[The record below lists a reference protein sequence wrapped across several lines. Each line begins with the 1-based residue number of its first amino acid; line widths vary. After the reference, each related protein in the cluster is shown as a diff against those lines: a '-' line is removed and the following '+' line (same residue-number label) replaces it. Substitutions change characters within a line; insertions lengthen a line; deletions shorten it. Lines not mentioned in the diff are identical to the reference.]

1 MYNRGFKIYFLAAA
15 LIIVSLT
22 GCKKW
27 LDTDPPLQ
35 VVENT
40 VLSTEQGFKEA
51 LNGVYLQMGGKSV
64 YGRDMTFGLMSVL
77 GRSYDTTI
85 SPAIAN
91 LYYQGAR
98 YNFQDPEVK
107 ATFNTIWNNLY
118 ISIANV
124 NNLLENAET
133 MQNVFTG
140 NNYNTTKGEALA
152 LRAFLHFDLLRM
164 FAPSPA
170 AAGLNASAIP
180 YVSKI
185 SPYAEP
191 VSTTGVVLDL
201 CIADLK
207 TAESLLSQTD
217 ITTSRLNYWG
227 VKGLLARIYLYKGD
241 LQNAQVYALSV
252 INSNKFPLY
261 TGTSTTDWMFN
272 KEHVFSLYSSLNIST
287 NDYYKSVLNTNPPL
301 GFTVLNQTAL
311 YVTGGGATSDLR
323 KGAGGAGAFVD
334 PATGAVNF
342 SISNNNISP
351 RKCYATTANLA
362 NVLPMIRV
370 TEMYYIAAECATA
383 ALDSLKATDLLDSVR
398 VHRNLPKY
406 TLPALKRDSLNIE
419 IRKEY
424 QKEFLA
430 EGQMFYFYK
439 RKNLTIASLPFTKVP
454 VVADASYVFI
464 KPE

>member
-35 VVENT
+35 VDENT
-40 VLSTEQGFKEA
+40 VLSNEQGFKEA

-107 ATFNTIWNNLY
+107 ATFKDIWNNLY

-124 NNLLENAET
+124 NNVLENAET
-133 MQNVFTG
+133 RQNVFTG
-140 NNYNTTKGEALA
+140 NNYNTTKGEALG

-170 AAGLNASAIP
+170 AAGLNVPAIP
-180 YVSKI
+180 YVTKI
-185 SPYAEP
+185 SPYAAP
-191 VSTTGVVLDL
+191 VLTTGAFIDS

-217 ITTSRLNYWG
+217 MTTSRFTYWG

-241 LQNAQVYALSV
+241 LPNAQIYALSV
-252 INSNKFPLY
+252 INSNKFPMI
-261 TGTSTTDWMFN
+261 TSTTLGSNWMFT
-272 KEHVFSLYSSLNIST
+272 KEHLFSLYSSLNISGE
-287 NDYYKSVLNTNPPL
+287 YYKSVLNTTPPL
-301 GFTVLNQTAL
+301 GFTALNKTAL
-311 YVTGGGATSDLR
+311 YVTGGGASGDFRSNFL
-323 KGAGGAGAFVD
+323 D
-334 PATGAVNF
+334 PVTATITF
-342 SISNNNISP
+342 SNKDILP
-351 RKCYATTANLA
+351 RKCFATNANLA

-398 VHRNLPKY
+398 VHRGLTKY

-439 RKNLTIASLPFTKVP
+439 RKDLPFASLPFTKVP

>member
-27 LDTDPPLQ
+27 LDTDTPLQ
-35 VVENT
+35 VDENT

-51 LNGVYLQMGGKSV
+51 LNGVYLQIGGKSV

-85 SPAIAN
+85 SPAITN

-98 YNFQDPEVK
+98 YNFQDPELK
-107 ATFNTIWNNLY
+107 ATFKNIWESSYTGISNLNNILD
-118 ISIANV
+118 NV
-124 NNLLENAET
+124 ET
-133 MQNVFTG
+133 RQNVFTG

-170 AAGLNASAIP
+170 AAGLNVPSIS

-191 VSTTGVVLDL
+191 VSTTGAVLDL

-217 ITTSRLNYWG
+217 MTTSRLTYWG

-241 LQNAQVYALSV
+241 LQNAQTYALTV
-252 INSNKFPLY
+252 INSNKFPLI
-261 TGTSTTDWMFN
+261 TAVNSDWMIT
-272 KEHVFSLYSSLNIST
+272 KEHLFSLYSGLNISGE
-287 NDYYKSVLNTNPPL
+287 YYKSVLNTTPPL
-301 GFTVLNQTAL
+301 GFTTQNQTAL
-311 YVTGGGATSDLR
+311 YVTGGGATSDFR
-323 KGAGGAGAFVD
+323 RAFVD
-334 PATGAVNF
+334 PATGTALGNT
-342 SISNNNISP
+342 ISP
-351 RKCYATTANLA
+351 RKCYANTTNLA

-398 VHRNLPKY
+398 VHRGLTKY

-424 QKEFLA
+424 QKEFLS

-439 RKNLTIASLPFTKVP
+439 RKNLPFSSLPFTKVP

>member
-1 MYNRGFKIYFLAAA
+1 MYNRGFKFYFLAAT

-27 LDTDPPLQ
+27 LDTEPPLQ
-35 VVENT
+35 VDENT

-51 LNGVYLQMGGKSV
+51 LNGVYLQMGNVNV
-64 YGRDMTFGLMSVL
+64 YGKDMTFGLLSVL

-85 SPAIAN
+85 SPAIGN

-98 YNFQDPEVK
+98 YNFQDPAVK
-107 ATFNTIWNNLY
+107 TAFTNIWNNLY
-118 ISIANV
+118 VSIANL
-124 NNLLENAET
+124 NNVLDNVDSR
-133 MQNVFTG
+133 QNVFTG
-140 NNYNTTKGEALA
+140 NNYNTIKGEALGV
-152 LRAFLHFDLLRM
+152 RAFLHFDMVRM

-170 AAGLNASAIP
+170 AGGLNVPAIP
-180 YVSKI
+180 YVTKV
-185 SPYAEP
+185 SPYAAP
-191 VSTTGVVLDL
+191 VLTTGAILDS

-207 TAESLLSQTD
+207 IAESLLSQTD
-217 ITTSRLNYWG
+217 MTTSRITYWG

-252 INSNKFPLY
+252 INSNKFPMA
-261 TGTSTTDWMFN
+261 TGTSVTDWMFT
-272 KEHVFSLYSSLNIST
+272 KEHLFSLYSSLNSSAQ
-287 NDYYKSVLNTNPPL
+287 NYKSVLNANPPL
-301 GFTVLNQTAL
+301 GFSTQNQTTL
-311 YVTGGGATSDLR
+311 FVTGGGATSDLR
-323 KGAGGAGAFVD
+323 RAFID
-334 PATGAVNF
+334 PATALTSGNT
-342 SISNNNISP
+342 IMP
-351 RKCYATTANLA
+351 RKTYATTNNLA

-424 QKEFLA
+424 QKEFLS

-439 RKNLTIASLPFTKVP
+439 RKNLPFASLPFTKVP

>member
-35 VVENT
+35 VDENT
-40 VLSTEQGFKEA
+40 VLSNEQGFKEA

-98 YNFQDPEVK
+98 YNFQDPELK
-107 ATFNTIWNNLY
+107 ATFKNIWENLY
-118 ISIANV
+118 ISIANL
-124 NNLLENAET
+124 NNILDNAESR
-133 MQNVFTG
+133 QNVFTG
-140 NNYNTTKGEALA
+140 NNYNTIKGEALA

-180 YVSKI
+180 YVSKL

-191 VSTTGVVLDL
+191 VSTTGAVLDL

-217 ITTSRLNYWG
+217 MTTSRLTHWG

-241 LQNAQVYALSV
+241 LQNAQAYALSV
-252 INSNKFPLY
+252 INSNKFPMV
-261 TGTSTTDWMFN
+261 TAVNNDWMIT
-272 KEHVFSLYSSLNIST
+272 KEHLFSLYSSFNISAE
-287 NDYYKSVLNTNPPL
+287 YYKSVLNTTPPL
-301 GFTVLNQTAL
+301 GFTTQNQTAL
-311 YVTGGGATSDLR
+311 YVTGGGATSDFR
-323 KGAGGAGAFVD
+323 RAFLD
-334 PATGAVNF
+334 PTTG
-342 SISNNNISP
+342 SSSWQYY
-351 RKCYATTANLA
+351 YAKKILCN
-362 NVLPMIRV
+362 
-370 TEMYYIAAECATA
+370 
-383 ALDSLKATDLLDSVR
+383 
-398 VHRNLPKY
+398 
-406 TLPALKRDSLNIE
+406 
-419 IRKEY
+419 
-424 QKEFLA
+424 
-430 EGQMFYFYK
+430 
-439 RKNLTIASLPFTKVP
+439 
-454 VVADASYVFI
+454 
-464 KPE
+464 

>member
-1 MYNRGFKIYFLAAA
+1 MYNRGFKFYFLAAA

-35 VVENT
+35 VDENT
-40 VLSTEQGFKEA
+40 VLSNEQGFKEA
-51 LNGVYLQMGGKSV
+51 LNGVYLQMGHINV

-85 SPAIAN
+85 SPAIGN
-91 LYYQGAR
+91 LYYEGAR
-98 YNFQDPEVK
+98 YNFQDPAVK
-107 ATFNTIWNNLY
+107 TAFKNIWNNLY
-118 ISIANV
+118 VSIANL
-124 NNLLENAET
+124 NNVLENVDSR
-133 MQNVFTG
+133 QNVFTG
-140 NNYNTTKGEALA
+140 NNYNTIKGEALGV
-152 LRAFLHFDLLRM
+152 RAFLHFDLVRM

-170 AAGLNASAIP
+170 AAGLNAPAIP
-180 YVSKI
+180 YVTKV
-185 SPYAEP
+185 SPYAAP
-191 VSTTGVVLDL
+191 VLTTGAIIDS

-207 TAESLLSQTD
+207 TAETLLSPTD
-217 ITTSRLNYWG
+217 STTSRFTYWG

-241 LQNAQVYALSV
+241 LQNAQAYALSV
-252 INSNKFPLY
+252 INSNKFPMV
-261 TGTSTTDWMFN
+261 TGTTTTNWMFT
-272 KEHVFSLYSSLNIST
+272 KEHLFSLFSSYNSSLQN
-287 NDYYKSVLNTNPPL
+287 YKSVLNTNPPL

-311 YVTGGGATSDLR
+311 YVAGGGAAGDLR
-323 KGAGGAGAFVD
+323 RGNSSVGAFVD
-334 PATGAVNF
+334 PATGTYNF
-342 SISNNNISP
+342 STTNSNISP

-398 VHRNLPKY
+398 VHRNVPKY
-406 TLPALKRDSLNIE
+406 TLAALKRDSLNIE

-439 RKNLTIASLPFTKVP
+439 RKNLPFASLPFTRVP

>member
-35 VVENT
+35 VGENT
-40 VLSTEQGFKEA
+40 VLSTEQGFSEA

-98 YNFQDPEVK
+98 YNFQDPELK
-107 ATFNTIWNNLY
+107 TTFKNIWESSY
-118 ISIANV
+118 TGIANL
-124 NNLLENAET
+124 NNILDNAESR
-133 MQNVFTG
+133 QDVFTG

-164 FAPSPA
+164 FTPSPA
-170 AAGLNASAIP
+170 AAGLNAPAIP

-185 SPYAEP
+185 SPYAVP
-191 VSTTGVVLDL
+191 ASTTGAFLDL

-217 ITTSRLNYWG
+217 ITISRLNYWG

-241 LQNAQVYALSV
+241 LANAQTYALSV
-252 INSNKFPLY
+252 INSNKFPMV
-261 TGTSTTDWMFN
+261 TGTTTTDWMFN
-272 KEHVFSLYSSLNIST
+272 KEHLFSLYSSQNISGE
-287 NDYYKSVLNTNPPL
+287 YYRSVLNTNPPL
-301 GFTVLNQTAL
+301 GFTALNQTAL
-311 YVTGGGATSDLR
+311 FVTGGGATS
-323 KGAGGAGAFVD
+323 
-334 PATGAVNF
+334 
-342 SISNNNISP
+342 
-351 RKCYATTANLA
+351 
-362 NVLPMIRV
+362 
-370 TEMYYIAAECATA
+370 
-383 ALDSLKATDLLDSVR
+383 
-398 VHRNLPKY
+398 
-406 TLPALKRDSLNIE
+406 
-419 IRKEY
+419 
-424 QKEFLA
+424 
-430 EGQMFYFYK
+430 
-439 RKNLTIASLPFTKVP
+439 
-454 VVADASYVFI
+454 
-464 KPE
+464 

>member
-35 VVENT
+35 VDENT
-40 VLSTEQGFKEA
+40 VLSNEQGFKEA

-107 ATFNTIWNNLY
+107 ATFKTIWESSY
-118 ISIANV
+118 TGIANL
-124 NNLLENAET
+124 NNILDNAESR
-133 MQNVFTG
+133 QNVFSG

-180 YVSKI
+180 YVSRI
-185 SPYAEP
+185 SPYAVP

-207 TAESLLSQTD
+207 TAESLLGQTD
-217 ITTSRLNYWG
+217 MTTSRLTYWG

-241 LQNAQVYALSV
+241 LTNAQTYALSV
-252 INSNKFPLY
+252 INSNKFPLI
-261 TGTSTTDWMFN
+261 TAVNSDWMIT
-272 KEHVFSLYSSLNIST
+272 KEHLFSLYSSFNISLE
-287 NDYYKSVLNTNPPL
+287 YYKSVLNTNPPL
-301 GFTVLNQTAL
+301 GFTTQNQTAL
-311 YVTGGGATSDLR
+311 YVTGGGATSDFR
-323 KGAGGAGAFVD
+323 RAFVD
-334 PATGAVNF
+334 PATGVALGNT
-342 SISNNNISP
+342 ISP
-351 RKCYATTANLA
+351 RKCYATNTNLA

-398 VHRNLPKY
+398 VHRGLPKY
-406 TLPALKRDSLNIE
+406 TLAALKTDSLNVE

-424 QKEFLA
+424 QKEFLS

-439 RKNLTIASLPFTKVP
+439 RKNLPFSSLPFTKVP

>member
-1 MYNRGFKIYFLAAA
+1 
-15 LIIVSLT
+15 
-22 GCKKW
+22 
-27 LDTDPPLQ
+27 
-35 VVENT
+35 
-40 VLSTEQGFKEA
+40 
-51 LNGVYLQMGGKSV
+51 MGNVNV

-85 SPAIAN
+85 SPAIGN
-91 LYYQGAR
+91 LYYQGAQ
-98 YNFQDPEVK
+98 YNFQDPAVK
-107 ATFNTIWNNLY
+107 TAFKNIWNNLY
-118 ISIANV
+118 VSIANL
-124 NNLLENAET
+124 NNVLDNADSR
-133 MQNVFTG
+133 QNVFTG
-140 NNYNTTKGEALA
+140 NNYNTIKGEALGV
-152 LRAFLHFDLLRM
+152 RAFLHFDMVRM

-170 AAGLNASAIP
+170 AAGLNVPAIP

-185 SPYAEP
+185 SPYAVP
-191 VSTTGVVLDL
+191 ASTTGAVLDL

-217 ITTSRLNYWG
+217 MTTSRITSWG

-241 LQNAQVYALSV
+241 LQNAQAYALSV
-252 INSNKFPLY
+252 INSNKFPMI
-261 TGTSTTDWMFN
+261 TAVNSDWMIT
-272 KEHVFSLYSSLNIST
+272 KEHLFSLYSSLNTSAE
-287 NDYYKSVLNTNPPL
+287 YYKSVLNTNPPL
-301 GFTVLNQTAL
+301 GFTTLNQTAL
-311 YVTGGGATSDLR
+311 YVTGGGATSDFR
-323 KGAGGAGAFVD
+323 RAFLD
-334 PATGAVNF
+334 PTTAVALGNT
-342 SISNNNISP
+342 IMP
-351 RKCYATTANLA
+351 RKCYATNANLS

-398 VHRNLPKY
+398 VHRGLTKY

-424 QKEFLA
+424 QKEFLS

-439 RKNLTIASLPFTKVP
+439 RKNLPFASLPFTRVP

>member
-1 MYNRGFKIYFLAAA
+1 MYNRGFKNYFLAAA

-35 VVENT
+35 VDENT

-51 LNGVYLQMGGKSV
+51 LNGVYLQMGNKSV

-107 ATFNTIWNNLY
+107 ATFNAIWNNLY

-133 MQNVFTG
+133 RQNIFTG

-191 VSTTGVVLDL
+191 VSTTGAVLDL

-272 KEHVFSLYSSLNIST
+272 KEHLFSLYSSFNISL
-287 NDYYKSVLNTNPPL
+287 DYYKSVLNTNPPL
-301 GFTVLNQTAL
+301 GFTTLNQAAL
-311 YVTGGGATSDLR
+311 YTNNGGAASDLR
-323 KGAGGAGAFVD
+323 RAFLD
-334 PATGAVNF
+334 PATGTGG
-342 SISNNNISP
+342 SNNISP
-351 RKCYATTANLA
+351 RKCYVTNANNA

-398 VHRNLPKY
+398 VHRNVPKY
-406 TLPALKRDSLNIE
+406 TVAALKRDSLNIE

-424 QKEFLA
+424 QKEFLG

-439 RKNLTIASLPFTKVP
+439 RKDLPFSSLPFTKVP

>member
-35 VVENT
+35 VDENT
-40 VLSTEQGFKEA
+40 VLSNEQGFKDA

-107 ATFNTIWNNLY
+107 ATFKNIWESFY
-118 ISIANV
+118 ISIANL
-124 NNLLENAET
+124 NNILDNAESR
-133 MQNVFTG
+133 QNVFSG

-180 YVSKI
+180 YVSKL
-185 SPYAEP
+185 SPYAVP
-191 VSTTGVVLDL
+191 ASTTGAVLDL

-217 ITTSRLNYWG
+217 MTTSRLSYWG

-241 LQNAQVYALSV
+241 LTNAQTYALSV
-252 INSNKFPLY
+252 INSNKFPMI
-261 TGTSTTDWMFN
+261 TAVNSDWMIT
-272 KEHVFSLYSSLNIST
+272 KEHLFSLYSSLNISA
-287 NDYYKSVLNTNPPL
+287 DYYKTVLNTNPPL
-301 GFTVLNQTAL
+301 GFTALNQTAL
-311 YVTGGGATSDLR
+311 YVTGGGSTSDFR
-323 KGAGGAGAFVD
+323 KLGAFVD
-334 PATGAVNF
+334 PATGTALGNT
-342 SISNNNISP
+342 ISP
-351 RKCYATTANLA
+351 RKCYATNTNLA

-383 ALDSLKATDLLDSVR
+383 SLDSLKATDLLDSVR
-398 VHRNLPKY
+398 VHRGLPKY
-406 TLPALKRDSLNIE
+406 TLPALKTDSLNIE

-424 QKEFLA
+424 QKEFLS

-439 RKNLTIASLPFTKVP
+439 RKNLPFSSLPFTKVP

>member
-15 LIIVSLT
+15 LIIMSLT

-35 VVENT
+35 VDENT
-40 VLSTEQGFKEA
+40 VLSTEQGFKEV
-51 LNGVYLQMGGKSV
+51 LNGVYLQMGNKSV

-98 YNFQDPEVK
+98 YNFQDPELK
-107 ATFNTIWNNLY
+107 TTFKNIWESSYTGISNLNNILD
-118 ISIANV
+118 
-124 NNLLENAET
+124 NAESR
-133 MQNVFTG
+133 QNVFTG

-170 AAGLNASAIP
+170 AAGLNAPAIP

-185 SPYAEP
+185 SPYAVP

-207 TAESLLSQTD
+207 SAESLLSQTD
-217 ITTSRLNYWG
+217 MTTSRLTYWG

-241 LQNAQVYALSV
+241 LTNAQTYALSV
-252 INSNKFPLY
+252 INSNKFPLI
-261 TGTSTTDWMFN
+261 TAVNSDWMIT
-272 KEHVFSLYSSLNIST
+272 KEHLFSLYSSFNISLE
-287 NDYYKSVLNTNPPL
+287 YYKSVLNTTPPL
-301 GFTVLNQTAL
+301 GFTTQNQTAL
-311 YVTGGGATSDLR
+311 YVTGGGATSDFR
-323 KGAGGAGAFVD
+323 RAFVD
-334 PATGAVNF
+334 PATGVALGNT
-342 SISNNNISP
+342 ISP
-351 RKCYATTANLA
+351 RKCYATNTNLA

-398 VHRNLPKY
+398 VHRGLTKY
-406 TLPALKRDSLNIE
+406 TLAALKTDSLNIE

-424 QKEFLA
+424 QKEFLS

-439 RKNLTIASLPFTKVP
+439 RKNLPFASLPFTKVP

>member
-27 LDTDPPLQ
+27 LDTDTPLQ
-35 VVENT
+35 VDENT
-40 VLSTEQGFKEA
+40 VLSNEQGFKEA
-51 LNGVYLQMGGKSV
+51 LNGVYLQMGGQSV

-98 YNFQDPEVK
+98 YNFQDPELK
-107 ATFNTIWNNLY
+107 ATFKNIWESSY
-118 ISIANV
+118 ISIANL
-124 NNLLENAET
+124 NNILDNVESR
-133 MQNVFTG
+133 QNVFSG

-185 SPYAEP
+185 SPYAVP
-191 VSTTGVVLDL
+191 VSTTGAFLDL

-207 TAESLLSQTD
+207 TAESILSQTD
-217 ITTSRLNYWG
+217 MTTSRLNYWG

-241 LQNAQVYALSV
+241 LTNAQAYALSV
-252 INSNKFPLY
+252 INSNKFPLI
-261 TGTSTTDWMFN
+261 TAVNSDWMIT
-272 KEHVFSLYSSLNIST
+272 KEHLFSLYSSFNISLE
-287 NDYYKSVLNTNPPL
+287 YYKSVLNTNPPL
-301 GFTVLNQTAL
+301 GFTTQNQTAL
-311 YVTGGGATSDLR
+311 YVTGGGATSDFR
-323 KGAGGAGAFVD
+323 RAFVD
-334 PATGAVNF
+334 PATATAIGNT
-342 SISNNNISP
+342 ISP
-351 RKCYATTANLA
+351 RKCYANTTNLA
-362 NVLPMIRV
+362 NVLPMIRI

-398 VHRNLPKY
+398 VHRGLTKY
-406 TLPALKRDSLNIE
+406 GLPALKTDSLNIE

-424 QKEFLA
+424 QKEFLS

-439 RKNLTIASLPFTKVP
+439 RKNLPFASLPFTKVP